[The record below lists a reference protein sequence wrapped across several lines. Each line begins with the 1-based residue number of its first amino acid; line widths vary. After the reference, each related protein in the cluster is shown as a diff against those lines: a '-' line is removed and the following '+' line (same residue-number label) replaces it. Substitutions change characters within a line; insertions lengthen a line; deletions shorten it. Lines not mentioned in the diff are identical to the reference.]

1 MPVQNFRHSSTGE
14 YSEIIELKQEVD
26 KVKNQKFKMAQYIEE
41 LKSEINSFKCGLRA
55 MLGDQPEGKEF
66 NPQLYEVD
74 KSVKMGQYAASS
86 ESGLSDRNEDCD
98 EFLKNRVIQL

>member
-1 MPVQNFRHSSTGE
+1 
-14 YSEIIELKQEVD
+14 
-26 KVKNQKFKMAQYIEE
+26 MAQYIEE

-74 KSVKMGQYAASS
+74 KSVKMG
-86 ESGLSDRNEDCD
+86 
-98 EFLKNRVIQL
+98 